1 MNWRLILGYG
11 FWWVLDLVLI
21 GYGIYLIVKG
31 WRYLVSYLDLGKVS
45 KYNRK

>member
-21 GYGIYLIVKG
+21 GYGIYLIAKV
-31 WRYLVSYLDLGKVS
+31 WRYLISYLDLGRVS
-45 KYNRK
+45 KYDR